1 MPDTIKVELREG
13 STAQSVLATDQ
24 ITLSGI
30 RPGVDAFAVILT
42 NESHALPTTS
52 GGSVTYTGSGT
63 DVLVYK
69 GLTQL
74 NSVSGTPGAGQFQV
88 SRSGSGIT
96 PGAVSVVG
104 NSAQI
109 ANHSN
114 MTATQA
120 TVTITINIE
129 NTATFTRVQSLTKS
143 IAGADGASITGPTGS
158 RTVTGY
164 VYYQLSSTSNPGTP
178 VLSGYNYSTGV
189 FSSKTSN
196 WGEDAPTFNAGNS
209 NKYWYSSYVVTEASF
224 GGTQT
229 VTESAA
235 KQGIG
240 FSGLVTF
247 QSDGDIEDGNNT
259 YNPAARVN
267 AGVTTINGGKIT
279 ADSISAAQLQISASS
294 STNSSMFFDGT
305 NNRIDIKDS
314 NGTLRVR
321 IGNLS

>member
-1 MPDTIKVELREG
+1 M
-13 STAQSVLATDQ
+13 
-24 ITLSGI
+24 
-30 RPGVDAFAVILT
+30 
-42 NESHALPTTS
+42 
-52 GGSVTYTGSGT
+52 
-63 DVLVYK
+63 
-69 GLTQL
+69 
-74 NSVSGTPGAGQFQV
+74 SGTPGAGQFQV

-143 IAGADGASITGPTGS
+143 IAGADGTSITGPTGP

-164 VYYQLSSTSNPGTP
+164 VYYQLSSTGNPGTP

-196 WGEDAPTFNAGNS
+196 WSEDAPEFVAGNS
-209 NKYWYSSYVVTEASF
+209 NKYWYSSYVVTESSF

-229 VTESAA
+229 VTEAIA
-235 KQGIG
+235 KLGIG

-247 QSDGDIEDGNNT
+247 QADGDIDDGTNT